1 MDRGKPENKRNKLRS
16 LRLFSVSYRELRK
29 LLFG

>member
-1 MDRGKPENKRNKLRS
+1 MDRGKPENKRSERNLF
-16 LRLFSVSYRELRK
+16 RLFSVSYRELRK